1 MGSRSAPAR
10 STEPEWFTSA
20 TPWIAAL
27 AVLCASTAL
36 SGVIEGDL
44 WLVRIGVM
52 IVAITVTGA
61 FLRATRL
68 TPPLVAVAQV
78 FVLLCLLTA
87 LHTRSGI
94 FLFIPGPDALGELG
108 DVLAES
114 VAQVQ
119 TGVPPVHASPAI
131 QALVVLAIG
140 LVAILVDTLAVAAA
154 APAASG
160 LVLLCVFAVPASL
173 ADEMLPFWTFVLG
186 AAAFAMLLAV
196 DGQHRHVAWRGRLGS
211 GSASGSGGSA
221 TSVAAISMVIALV
234 VGAAFTFVGT
244 VGRLP
249 GSGSLGPGR
258 GGIGLSEMTSL
269 RGMLNRGQSAEVFIV
284 RGMPKEEPVYMRAST
299 LAQYVPNKGWERGSP
314 PGGSAARGELPPQ
327 AGDRGEGNSVTIS
340 IEPRSWRSYWLPTY
354 GKVRSIQTPD
364 DQYQFDPKKGVIYS
378 QQEREP
384 EPYEI
389 NTVLSVPTNKSLRL
403 APTQANAVDRE
414 YYGYNGVEQEVQDL
428 AKKIVEGATND
439 FDKAER
445 LTDFFHGPEFKYE
458 LKTQGDVNRDALTDF
473 VTRSKVGFCEQ
484 YASAMAAM
492 ARVVG
497 LPSRVAIGFTA
508 GVLSPDQSY
517 RTISTEDAHA
527 WVEIFFPTYGWMTFD
542 PTPVDDGRGIV
553 PPYLR
558 DEAQGEEEL
567 PTGETQTETTAP
579 SVTGSA
585 QASTSP
591 DGTEDAAAIGD
602 ATAEDTSKDWV
613 PWALGGAV
621 VVALAFQLFRRRVAS
636 TVVPPDG
643 PPGNQPNWNEPGQD
657 GATTRVRKKS
667 WLVPLRRYGG
677 LISAVLWAVVVLLAV
692 AWLSYVVMAVVLL
705 LFIAATPAAV
715 RELRRRGRLRE
726 VIGLG
731 PNAASAAWSELL
743 AESIDRGA
751 PVPSAET
758 IRIAARRLARE
769 HNLDDAG
776 KDGLRTVI
784 GAIERS
790 WYSPN
795 PAADPALPAALE
807 AVRQSL
813 RQNAPLSWKAK
824 LFPKSVLKPAPA
836 PVADVPDREPA
847 GV

>member
-1 MGSRSAPAR
+1 MGSRSAPSR

-44 WLVRIGVM
+44 WLVRIGVV

-119 TGVPPVHASPAI
+119 TGVPPVHATPAI

-140 LVAILVDTLAVAAA
+140 LVAVLVDTLAVAAA

-173 ADEMLPFWTFVLG
+173 ADEMLPFWTFILG

-196 DGQHRHVAWRGRLGS
+196 DGQHRHEAWRGRLGS

-221 TSVAAISMVIALV
+221 TTVASIAMVIALI
-234 VGAAFTFVGT
+234 VGAGFTIVGT

-249 GSGSLGPGR
+249 GGGSGGGGK

-269 RGMLNRGQSAEVFIV
+269 RGMLNRGRTAEVFYV
-284 RGMPKEEPVYMRAST
+284 RGLPEQTYMRAST
-299 LAQYVPNKGWERGSP
+299 LARYVPNKGWERGSD
-314 PGGSAARGELPPQ
+314 PGGQPARGELPLQP
-327 AGDRGEGNSVTIS
+327 GDRGEGKTTRIN
-340 IEPRSWRSYWLPTY
+340 IEPRDWKSFWLPTY
-354 GKVRSIQTPD
+354 GSVRRIETPD
-364 DQYQFDPKKGVIYS
+364 DDYRFDTKKGVIFT
-378 QQEREP
+378 QREREP
-384 EPYEI
+384 ESYELD
-389 NTVLSVPTNKSLRL
+389 TVLSTPTKQALRMASGPKNL
-403 APTQANAVDRE
+403 VDQE
-414 YYGYNGVEQEVQDL
+414 YYKYEGVEQEVIDL
-428 AKKIVEGATND
+428 SNKIVEGATND
-439 FDKAER
+439 FDKAAKLSE
-445 LTDFFHGPEFKYE
+445 FFNSPLSDFKYD
-458 LKTQGDVNRDALTDF
+458 LKTQGDVTKDALTDF
-473 VTRSKVGFCEQ
+473 VTRGKVGYCEQ
-484 YASAMAAM
+484 FASAMAVM

-508 GVLSPDQSY
+508 GVASADNSY
-517 RTISTEDAHA
+517 RVISTDDAHA
-527 WVEIFFPTYGWMTFD
+527 WVEIFFPNHGWMTFD
-542 PTPVDDGRGIV
+542 PTPISDGRGVV

-558 DEAQGEEEL
+558 DTPQGGDEL
-567 PTGETQTETTAP
+567 PSTETKTETVAP
-579 SVTGSA
+579 SASGST
-585 QASTSP
+585 QASASP
-591 DGTEDAAAIGD
+591 DGTDQGQALPEAGS
-602 ATAEDTSKDWV
+602 TGPQPWHL
-613 PWALGGAV
+613 WALGV
-621 VVALAFQLFRRRVAS
+621 VLVLAFLVTLF
-636 TVVPPDG
+636 
-643 PPGNQPNWNEPGQD
+643 
-657 GATTRVRKKS
+657 
-667 WLVPLRRYGG
+667 LVLGLLGVISAG
-677 LISAVLWAVVVLLAV
+677 LIGVSWARKLLIPAAAGLWLIGVGLAAALLSW
-692 AWLSYVVMAVVLL
+692 WLAVVLVVAGVVLTPL
-705 LFIAATPAAV
+705 LVRAV
-715 RELRRRGRLRE
+715 RRHNRLHT
-726 VIGLG
+726 VTALG
-731 PNAASAAWSELL
+731 PGASSAAWSELM

-751 PVPSAET
+751 PVPAAET
-758 IRIAARRLARE
+758 IRAAARRLARE

-776 KDGLRTVI
+776 KDGLRVVV

-790 WYSPN
+790 WYSAN
-795 PAADPALPAALE
+795 PIVDPSLPGALA

-813 RQNAPLSWKAK
+813 RQNAPLSLRARM
-824 LFPKSVLKPAPA
+824 FPKSVLKPTPA
-836 PVADVPDREPA
+836 PMAETQEREP
-847 GV
+847 VPV

>member
-1 MGSRSAPAR
+1 MGSRSAPSR
-10 STEPEWFTSA
+10 GTEPEWFTSA

-44 WLVRIGVM
+44 WLVRIGVV
-52 IVAITVTGA
+52 IVAITLTGA

-68 TPPLVAVAQV
+68 TPPLVAVAQIV
-78 FVLLCLLTA
+78 VLFCLLTA

-140 LVAILVDTLAVAAA
+140 LVAVLVDTLAVAAA

-173 ADEMLPFWTFVLG
+173 ADEMLPWWTFVLG

-196 DGQHRHVAWRGRLGS
+196 DGQHRHEAWRGRLGS

-221 TSVAAISMVIALV
+221 TSVAAIAMVVALV
-234 VGAAFTFVGT
+234 VGAGFTLVGT

-249 GSGSLGPGR
+249 GGGGGGGGK

-269 RGMLNRGQSAEVFIV
+269 RGMLNRGRSAEVFYV
-284 RGMPKEEPVYMRAST
+284 RGMDDPTYMRAST
-299 LAQYVPNKGWERGSP
+299 LAQYVPNKGWERGTP
-314 PGGSAARGELPPQ
+314 PGGQPARGELPPQ
-327 AGDRGEGNSVTIS
+327 PGDRGEGKTTRIN
-340 IEPRSWRSYWLPTY
+340 IEPRDWRSFWLPTY
-354 GKVRSIQTPD
+354 GQVRRIDTPD
-364 DQYQFDPKKGVIYS
+364 DDYQFDAKKGVIYT
-378 QQEREP
+378 QREREP

-389 NTVLSVPTNKSLRL
+389 DTVMTPPTKQALRL

-414 YYGYNGVEQEVQDL
+414 YYKFDGVEQPIVDL

-439 FDKAER
+439 FDKAAA
-445 LTDFFHGPEFKYE
+445 LTAFFNGPTSGFTYD
-458 LKTQGDVNRDALTDF
+458 LKTGGDVTTDALTDF
-473 VTRSKVGFCEQ
+473 VLRGKVGYCEQ
-484 YASAMAAM
+484 FASAMAVM

-508 GVLSPDQSY
+508 GVMSADNSY
-517 RTISTEDAHA
+517 RVISTEDAHA
-527 WVEIFFPTYGWMTFD
+527 WVEIFFPNYGWTTFD
-542 PTPVDDGRGIV
+542 PTPVNDGRGIV

-558 DEAQGEEEL
+558 ETAPGQEDV
-567 PTGETQTETTAP
+567 PTANTQTESTAP
-579 SVTGSA
+579 STTGSA
-585 QASTSP
+585 QSSTSA
-591 DGTEDAAAIGD
+591 DGTDGAADIGN
-602 ATAEDTSKDWV
+602 ATPEDTSKNWV
-613 PWALGGAV
+613 PWALLAV
-621 VVALAFQLFRRRVAS
+621 LIVATMFQILRHTNLSKVA
-636 TVVPPDG
+636 PPEAPAGSSPSRDG
-643 PPGNQPNWNEPGQD
+643 PRSKRSPL
-657 GATTRVRKKS
+657 T
-667 WLVPLRRYGG
+667 PLRRWSGP
-677 LISAVLWAVVVLLAV
+677 ISVVLWAIALLLAV
-692 AWLSYVVMAVVLL
+692 AWLSYILMVVVLL
-705 LFIAATPAAV
+705 VLLAATPAAI

-726 VIGLG
+726 VAGLG
-731 PNAASAAWSELL
+731 PRAASAAWSELM

-776 KDGLRTVI
+776 KEGLRAVI

-795 PAADPALPAALE
+795 PAADPALPGALA

-813 RQNAPLSWKAK
+813 GRNAPLSWKAK
-824 LFPKSVLKPAPA
+824 LFPKSVLKPTPT
-836 PVADVPDREPA
+836 PTADTPDREPV

>member
-10 STEPEWFTSA
+10 SAEPEWFTSA

-44 WLVRIGVM
+44 WLVRIAVM

-68 TPPLVAVAQV
+68 PAPLVALAQV

-94 FLFIPGPDALGELG
+94 FLFIPGPDSLGELG

-211 GSASGSGGSA
+211 GSASGSGSSA
-221 TSVAAISMVIALV
+221 TSVAAIAMVIALV
-234 VGAAFTFVGT
+234 VGFAFTFVGT

-249 GSGSLGPGR
+249 GNGSLGGGR

-299 LAQYVPNKGWERGSP
+299 LAQYVPNKGWERGTP
-314 PGGSAARGELPPQ
+314 PGGGPARGELPPQ
-327 AGDRGEGNSVTIS
+327 AGDRGEGNSVTIK

-364 DQYQFDPKKGVIYS
+364 DQYQFDPKKGVIYT

-389 NTVLSVPTNKSLRL
+389 NTVLATPAKGALQL

-414 YYGYNGVEQEVQDL
+414 YYSFNGVEQEVQDL

-439 FDKAER
+439 FDKAAK
-445 LTDFFHGPEFKYE
+445 LTDFFHGPEFKYD

-473 VTRSKVGFCEQ
+473 VTKSKVGYCEQ
-484 YASAMAAM
+484 YASAMAVM

-527 WVEIFFPTYGWMTFD
+527 WVEIFFPNNGWMTFD

-558 DEAQGEEEL
+558 NEAQGQEDV
-567 PTGETQTETTAP
+567 PTANTATETTAP
-579 SVTGSA
+579 TVSGSA

-591 DGTEDAAAIGD
+591 DGEDGTAAIGD
-602 ATAEDTSKDWV
+602 ATVQDTSRDWV
-613 PWALGGAV
+613 PWAVGA
-621 VVALAFQLFRRRVAS
+621 VVALALLLQLFRQLSKRAGPAR
-636 TVVPPDG
+636 PGGDG
-643 PPGNQPNWNEPGQD
+643 PAPPTGL
-657 GATTRVRKKS
+657 AAA
-667 WLVPLRRYGG
+667 LRRWSGP
-677 LISAVLWAVVVLLAV
+677 LSIVLWAVALLLAV
-692 AWLSYVVMAVVLL
+692 AWVSYWLTALVLVLL
-705 LFIAATPAAV
+705 LVATPGAIRAV
-715 RELRRRGRLRE
+715 RRRDRLRQ
-726 VIGLG
+726 VTGLG
-731 PNAASAAWSELL
+731 PAAASAAWGELI

-751 PVPSAET
+751 PVPAAET

-776 KDGLRTVI
+776 KEGLRTVI

-795 PAADPALPAALE
+795 PAADPALPSALE

-836 PVADVPDREPA
+836 PVADVPEREPV